1 LGGMRYLVRM
11 NPHGVLRD
19 ALLSSI
25 RAVARSVGVDVR
37 NPKWTSYG
45 ALEVDVFAQSKA
57 DLDTFLAAAEPLVV
71 LEFVRDLNVAP
82 PYMTDDELFA
92 EARKCFNSERYWECH
107 EILEGAWRH
116 MSGAEKR
123 YVQGVILVC
132 AAFVHHQ
139 KDEDK
144 VALGVLRRALRQLDI
159 ESPTYHG
166 IDVGAL
172 KRQVERIAFS
182 GRFEAFRI

>member
-1 LGGMRYLVRM
+1 MRYLVRIVPD
-11 NPHGVLRD
+11 NVLRGT
-19 ALLSSI
+19 LLSSI

-45 ALEVDVFAQSKA
+45 ALEVDVFAQSRA
-57 DLDTFLAAAEPLVV
+57 DFDTFLAAAEPLVIP
-71 LEFVRDLNVAP
+71 EFVRDLNVAP
-82 PYMTDDELFA
+82 PYMTDEQLFT

-116 MSGAEKR
+116 MSGGEKR

-139 KDEDK
+139 KGEDK
-144 VALGVLRRALRQLDI
+144 VAQGVLTRALRQLDI

-166 IDVGAL
+166 IEVGAL
-172 KRQVERIAFS
+172 KRQVERMASS
-182 GRFEAFRI
+182 GRFETFDI